1 MKFTWKIEEMA
12 LMAEKAN
19 EYGKKIY
26 KAEKEL
32 SREEKIEFLDKR
44 NNGFTSYILNLAEKF
59 QKEDSLK
66 LNTVIAGSELFAR
79 IDQDNKIKN
88 WLVYNDARRAVYNS
102 EYDCDGYDNKHQRG
116 ETRFKPRRLI
126 QDLNYDLDKGKYSD
140 YVDAAFH
147 LELEKLEKMEQQYFK
162 THDEYSIL
170 NKKVN
175 HFIKKYSIDFGL
187 NIWANDF
194 EEVEFLKGTDKRLLT
209 LDELRI
215 LNSKCEEVS
224 SFIKNITEGMP
235 KMNYDNVY
243 KPN

>member
-66 LNTVIAGSELFAR
+66 LKTVIAGSELFAR

-88 WLVYNDARRAVYNS
+88 W
-102 EYDCDGYDNKHQRG
+102 
-116 ETRFKPRRLI
+116 
-126 QDLNYDLDKGKYSD
+126 
-140 YVDAAFH
+140 
-147 LELEKLEKMEQQYFK
+147 
-162 THDEYSIL
+162 SIL
-170 NKKVN
+170 ANNSLLAMVTTT
-175 HFIKKYSIDFGL
+175 SIR
-187 NIWANDF
+187 
-194 EEVEFLKGTDKRLLT
+194 EE
-209 LDELRI
+209 
-215 LNSKCEEVS
+215 
-224 SFIKNITEGMP
+224 
-235 KMNYDNVY
+235 
-243 KPN
+243 KPDLSLVD

>member
-66 LNTVIAGSELFAR
+66 LKTVIAGSELFAR

-175 HFIKKYSIDFGL
+175 HFIKNTVLILVLISGL
-187 NIWANDF
+187 MI
-194 EEVEFLKGTDKRLLT
+194 LKK
-209 LDELRI
+209 
-215 LNSKCEEVS
+215 S
-224 SFIKNITEGMP
+224 SF
-235 KMNYDNVY
+235 
-243 KPN
+243 